1 MNKSMTLA
9 KVRIALKDKVV
20 RPGWLNHFGKVTEVR
35 EVPVNKTKTMFLAY
49 LDNGIMVNV
58 VTLKDKDNKFVL
70 DNIGGELESTYKD
83 EG

>member
-20 RPGWLNHFGKVTEVR
+20 RPGWLNQFGKVTEVR